1 MTAVITPPANLR
13 GQLELDLEQ
22 ARARLAAARREQLRK
37 DTPGHRGLV
46 VECVSRIDALLDMY
60 LEASS
65 L

>member
-13 GQLELDLEQ
+13 SELQFGLVQ
-22 ARARLAAARREQLRK
+22 ARARLAEARCEQLKK
-37 DTPGHRGLV
+37 DTAGHRTAV
-46 VECVSRIDALLDMY
+46 AECLSRIDALLDMY